1 VRIRTIFVAMA
12 SAAALVVLPAVAAAP
27 PPLIGVNYNHYGIV
41 GCDLLGGVLSDG
53 HAGRIQIRQQL
64 AAMRAAGLETLRLF
78 VWHMH
83 DAGGQTWG
91 VVSSAG
97 GTLQPS
103 VRQNV
108 IDYATDVRNAG
119 FERLEVVFGPMWTN
133 NPIGFPENQY
143 NAALFDENWNL
154 IRTVRPLVKQYGP
167 PSTHFDLLNEGA
179 PSDYLA
185 TKDQLAAYDARIYA
199 NYVDAFGNDD
209 VTISSIVAWNDQ
221 SRISNLI
228 DALRATGRP
237 LPTWFEI
244 HAGGPTLLADLQATD
259 ATLAAKGLP
268 QPLALGE
275 TTYDD
280 SAGAAA
286 IKQFVDRS
294 SRPLAE
300 VMPWPLRAG
309 SSCSA
314 ISTAAPYSAGA
325 YISALRGGPTPM
337 TVAVTLDA
345 GAHARLTTAFG
356 QPLTALESGTYT
368 VTVSDN
374 SPKQNFRLTGPGVSR
389 ATGVRSVGT
398 STWTIALA
406 PGIYR
411 YRSDAL
417 HSKLRGSFIVLP
429 AG

>member
-1 VRIRTIFVAMA
+1 VAG
-12 SAAALVVLPAVAAAP
+12 AAAVFALPAVGASP
-27 PPLIGVNYNHYGIV
+27 PALIGVNYNHYGIV
-41 GCDLLGGVLSDG
+41 GCDLRGGVLSDG
-53 HAGRIQIRQQL
+53 HGGRIQIRQQL
-64 AAMRAAGLETLRLF
+64 AAMRAAGIGTLRLF
-78 VWHMH
+78 LWHMH
-83 DAGGQTWG
+83 DATGQTWG

-103 VRQNV
+103 VRQNL
-108 IDYATDVRNAG
+108 IDYVSDVRNAG

-143 NAALFDENWNL
+143 NAAFFDENWNL

-185 TKDQLAAYDARIYA
+185 TKDQLAGYDAHIYA

-228 DALRATGRP
+228 DALRATGKP

-244 HAGGPTLLADLQATD
+244 HAGGPTLLADLDATD
-259 ATLAAKGLP
+259 ATLTAKGLT

-280 SAGAAA
+280 AAGAAA

-294 SRPLAE
+294 NRPVAE
-300 VMPWPLRAG
+300 VMSWPLRAG

-314 ISTAAPYSAGA
+314 VSVAAPYSAGA
-325 YISALRGGPTPM
+325 YISALLGAPPPLTF
-337 TVAVTLDA
+337 TVTLDTS
-345 GAHARLTTAFG
+345 GHAKLTTAYG
-356 QPLTALESGTYT
+356 QPLTALEPGTYT

-374 SPKQNFRLTGPGVSR
+374 SPKQNFRLTGPGVSS
-389 ATGVRSVGT
+389 ATGLRTVGT

-406 PGIYR
+406 PGTYR

-429 AG
+429 VR

>member
-1 VRIRTIFVAMA
+1 MV
-12 SAAALVVLPAVAAAP
+12 SAAAFVVLPASAASP
-27 PPLIGVNYNHYGIV
+27 PPLIGVNYNHYGVV
-41 GCDLLGGVLSDG
+41 GCSLLGGVLSDG
-53 HAGRIQIRQQL
+53 HAGRIEIRRQL
-64 AAMRAAGLETLRLF
+64 AAMRAAGIETLRLF
-78 VWHMH
+78 LWHMH
-83 DAGGQTWG
+83 DASGQAWG

-103 VRQNV
+103 VRQNL

-119 FERLEVVFGPMWTN
+119 FKRLEVVFGPMWTN

-143 NAALFDENWNL
+143 DPALFGENWNL

-167 PSTHFDLLNEGA
+167 ASTHFDLLNEGA

-185 TKDQLAAYDARIYA
+185 TKDQLAAYDAHIYA

-221 SRISNLI
+221 SRINNLI
-228 DALRATGRP
+228 DALRATGKP

-259 ATLAAKGLP
+259 ETLTARGLT

-280 SAGAAA
+280 AAGAAA
-286 IKQFVDRS
+286 IKQFTDQS

-300 VMPWPLRAG
+300 VMAWPLRAG

-314 ISTAAPYSAGA
+314 VSVAAPYSAGA
-325 YISALRGGPTPM
+325 YISALAGAPPPM
-337 TVAVTLDA
+337 TFTITLGTD
-345 GAHARLTTAFG
+345 GHARLTTAYG

-368 VTVSDN
+368 VSVIDN
-374 SPKQNFRLTGPGVSR
+374 SSKQNIRLTGPGVSR
-389 ATGVRSVGT
+389 ATGLQAVGE

-406 PGIYR
+406 PGTYR
-411 YRSDAL
+411 YRSDAP
-417 HSKLRGSFIVLP
+417 HSKLRGSIVVLP
-429 AG
+429 IS